1 MVVYKHK
8 ANPAIKWIIAI
19 VIFVL
24 AMTITFADADGA
36 TLISNLF

>member
-1 MVVYKHK
+1 MVIYKHK

-19 VIFVL
+19 IVFGL

-36 TLISNLF
+36 TLISSLL